1 MVYLTQRD
9 RLPVMAAEQPMDK
22 LSIYIQEKHR
32 SARVGERLSK
42 LGEKRDR
49 SINVLVAEAIVEYLV
64 IQEAR

>member
-1 MVYLTQRD
+1 
-9 RLPVMAAEQPMDK
+9 MAAEQPMDK